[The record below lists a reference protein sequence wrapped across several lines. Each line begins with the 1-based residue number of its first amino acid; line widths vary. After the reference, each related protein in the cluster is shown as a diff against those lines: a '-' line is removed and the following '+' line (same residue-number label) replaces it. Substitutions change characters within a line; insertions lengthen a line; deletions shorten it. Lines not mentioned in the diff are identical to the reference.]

1 MFDYNCEHLIHFP
14 PPKASKVETKMRFNW
29 THCGTT
35 KNQSTKFKIASKT
48 NKEMPCF
55 TSHKN
60 KIQNKVLVSNQ

>member
-1 MFDYNCEHLIHFP
+1 MFEYNREHLIHFP
-14 PPKASKVETKMRFNW
+14 PPKASKVEAKMRFNW

-35 KNQSTKFKIASKT
+35 KFKIASKT
-48 NKEMPCF
+48 NKELPCF

>member
-1 MFDYNCEHLIHFP
+1 
-14 PPKASKVETKMRFNW
+14 MRFNW

-35 KNQSTKFKIASKT
+35 KFKIASKT
-48 NKEMPCF
+48 NKELPCF